1 MTGEAL
7 ELRPLRDEEYD
18 DFSAQTT
25 ASYAQEI
32 SELGDT
38 PLDVARRRAHES
50 MREILPDG
58 LATPGHWISVLE
70 LDGQRVGLLWL
81 ATRTIDERQVM
92 FIYDVEID
100 EAYRGRGLGRKAMLL
115 AERETLA
122 QGLHRIEL
130 NVFGGNAVAR
140 KLYLSLGY
148 VERAVHMAK
157 DLD

>member
-1 MTGEAL
+1 MTDTL
-7 ELRPLRDEEYD
+7 ELRPLRDDEFDAFRTQITAEYG
-18 DFSAQTT
+18 
-25 ASYAQEI
+25 QEI

-38 PLDVARRRAHES
+38 PMDVARRRAEES
-50 MREILPDG
+50 MREVLPDG
-58 LATPGHWISVLE
+58 LATPGHWIHVLE
-70 LDGQRVGLLWL
+70 LEGKRVGLLWL
-81 ATRTIDERQVM
+81 AVRTMDERQVM

-100 EAYRGRGLGRKAMLL
+100 PAYRGRGLGRAAMVL

-148 VERAVHMAK
+148 IERAIHMAK